1 MRKTRIS
8 IAGLTAFSV
17 ILAISPAAG
26 QAYLMYAADKEVV
39 VQGTVKDFQYRNPH
53 AVLEVMVPGPSGTT
67 VQWEILMPSPIK
79 LSRAGIA
86 GNALQPG
93 DKVSVLA
100 HPLKDG
106 GAGGSLIEVKKQDG
120 SVLSLNPGASR
131 PEVRLVENERIAH
144 LHP

>member
-1 MRKTRIS
+1 MRKARIS

-17 ILAISPAAG
+17 ILAISPAAA

-39 VQGTVKDFQYRNPH
+39 VQGTVKDFQYSNPH

-86 GNALQPG
+86 ENALQPG

-106 GAGGSLIEVKKQDG
+106 GAGGSLIEVMKQDG
-120 SVLSLNPGASR
+120 SILSLYPGARGPVLRVVQSKR
-131 PEVRLVENERIAH
+131 
-144 LHP
+144 

>member
-17 ILAISPAAG
+17 ILATSPAAA

-39 VQGTVKDFQYRNPH
+39 VQGMVTDFQYSNPH

-67 VQWEILMPSPIK
+67 MQWEILMPSPIK

-86 GNALQPG
+86 ENALQPG
-93 DKVSVLA
+93 DRVSVLA

-120 SVLSLNPGASR
+120 SLLSLNPDASR
-131 PEVRLVENERIAH
+131 SAVRLVQNAEIAH